1 MLHLPARDIP
11 IPASVSPQ
19 AQAIMSAPR
28 PPMPPEPPAHD
39 TDAWRRQA
47 AMINQAMTPIM
58 KARASGV
65 AAAVKDILV
74 DGVTVYDI
82 VPAGADADDPRIY
95 FDIHG
100 GAYITCFGEACRAQ
114 AIGVA
119 GALGHHVWSVDYRTP
134 PDHKFPAPLDD
145 CLTVYRTLVELRGA
159 RNIIVGGT
167 SAGANLTASLILRAR
182 DEGLPLPAAAIIHT
196 PHLDMTNASDSLQ
209 TNRGLD
215 AALSGSDMTTIR
227 EVYAG
232 GQDYQNPYLS
242 PLFGDLAK
250 GFPPTFLSTG
260 TRDMFLSD
268 TVRFHAALRAA
279 DIQAELHVT
288 EAASHGNF
296 HGAPEE
302 DHIHREVRKF
312 ITAIWDVASTR
323 R

>member
-11 IPASVSPQ
+11 VPASVSPQ
-19 AQAIMSAPR
+19 AQAMMSAPR
-28 PPMPPEPPAHD
+28 PPMPPEPPAGD
-39 TDAWRRQA
+39 IAAWRRHA
-47 AMINQAMTPIM
+47 AMINQAMIPVM
-58 KARASGV
+58 QARAGSIEAG
-65 AAAVKDILV
+65 VKDILV
-74 DGVTVYDI
+74 RGVTVYDI
-82 VPAGADADDPRIY
+82 VPAGVAATDPRVY
-95 FDIHG
+95 LDIHG
-100 GAYITCFGEACRAQ
+100 GAYITCYGDACRAQ
-114 AIGVA
+114 ATGVA
-119 GALGHHVWSVDYRTP
+119 GALGRHVWSVDYRTP
-134 PDHKFPAPLDD
+134 PDHKFPVPLED
-145 CLTVYRTLVELRGA
+145 CLTVYQALVEQRGA

-182 DEGLPLPAAAIIHT
+182 DEGLPLPAAAVIHT

-215 AALSGSDMTTIR
+215 AALSGSDMTAIR

-232 GQDYQNPYLS
+232 GQDYRSPYLS
-242 PLFGDLAK
+242 PLFGDLSR

-279 DIQAELHVT
+279 DIEAELHVT

-302 DHIHREVRKF
+302 DHINREVRKF
-312 ITAIWDVASTR
+312 LTSVWGI
-323 R
+323 